1 MLTLGAASAFAA
13 ATQAQS
19 PLRPPPV
26 HHHRITG
33 FGAAPDRLSDARG
46 FATAADGSVYV
57 VDAQEARVQH
67 VAPDGTVVNVWGGH
81 GSRDGRVKW
90 PVDVAVTER
99 GAVVVVDGLDI
110 RTFAANGTLQHAWT
124 IRDRRELAPVGVAV
138 AGDGTVVLASDHD
151 VRRYTPDGALL
162 GQWITA
168 SPGADHSTYREAIAV
183 TADGSVVVADD
194 EAGQVKRYDPD
205 GTLLDAWFP
214 PPLPDGRRRGLSG
227 MALDDAGD
235 LWLSDDRVAG
245 IQRFSV
251 AGDLLGERI
260 APAGLGRI
268 AIAPDGTLTAL
279 DAREQRLHRIA
290 PDGRAL
296 GVWGGRDPE
305 AITIDDPEDVAFA
318 LDGTLL
324 VVDSAALAV
333 QRFDVDGRWLGT
345 FGVPG
350 AGSDAAPDTNEERP
364 FDSPSAIDVAPDG
377 TIYVADCGAS
387 AVLRFDATGAALE
400 PWRVIPG
407 TGWLRC
413 PVGVTVA
420 MDGVVWL
427 ADRGRH
433 GVWQL
438 APDGGFVSAWAA
450 KTWSLPGSGNPIDI
464 GVGRGPNDPIY
475 VGESD
480 AYDLHRLTPWGTNLD
495 SWRLPTSGLSGF
507 GLAPDGTLYMAV
519 LPRKY
524 PDRSGSVRALD
535 PQGTPVADWPTA
547 ALASGGNP
555 DPAPRDVTVG
565 ADGRLYLPDPGAGA
579 VEVYGT
585 SYTAR
590 WHVTLFANRWLAGRP
605 AAIAPIDDVGSSP
618 DLMVD
623 WGDGAPASG
632 VPADDFSVRFRR
644 HVPFTEGGWRFSVR
658 AAGGMRLW
666 VDDELVLD
674 RFDARDVD
682 AVAERWLPDGGHT
695 LELAFNDPSGPASL
709 ALTWSPVPIPSPT
722 PTPSSTATSTRT
734 PRTPSPTAM
743 RYPTTTPDATW
754 YGRRCFLPVALGR

>member
-1 MLTLGAASAFAA
+1 
-13 ATQAQS
+13 
-19 PLRPPPV
+19 
-26 HHHRITG
+26 
-33 FGAAPDRLSDARG
+33 
-46 FATAADGSVYV
+46 
-57 VDAQEARVQH
+57 
-67 VAPDGTVVNVWGGH
+67 
-81 GSRDGRVKW
+81 
-90 PVDVAVTER
+90 
-99 GAVVVVDGLDI
+99 
-110 RTFAANGTLQHAWT
+110 
-124 IRDRRELAPVGVAV
+124 
-138 AGDGTVVLASDHD
+138 
-151 VRRYTPDGALL
+151 
-162 GQWITA
+162 
-168 SPGADHSTYREAIAV
+168 
-183 TADGSVVVADD
+183 
-194 EAGQVKRYDPD
+194 
-205 GTLLDAWFP
+205 
-214 PPLPDGRRRGLSG
+214 

-279 DAREQRLHRIA
+279 DARAQRLHRIA

-305 AITIDDPEDVAFA
+305 AMTIDDPEDVAFA

-324 VVDSAALAV
+324 VVDSAAPAV

-345 FGVPG
+345 LGVPG
-350 AGSDAAPDTNEERP
+350 AGSDAAPDTNDERP

-387 AVLRFDATGAALE
+387 AVLRFDATGAALK
-400 PWRVIPG
+400 PWRMIPDMG
-407 TGWLRC
+407 SLRC
-413 PVGVTVA
+413 PVGVAVA
-420 MDGVVWL
+420 MDGVVWV
-427 ADRGRH
+427 ADQEWH
-433 GVWQL
+433 AVWQVS
-438 APDGGFVSAWAA
+438 PDGRFISAWIAIEQQ
-450 KTWSLPGSGNPIDI
+450 PGTFYPIDI
-464 GVGRGPNDPIY
+464 AVGRGPNDPVY
-475 VGESD
+475 VGERGSTT
-480 AYDLHRLTPWGTNLD
+480 LHRLTPWGTTLD
-495 SWRLPTSGLSGF
+495 QLRLPALELTGV
-507 GLAPDGTLYMAV
+507 GLALDGTVFTTFQPFPLVGHPGA
-519 LPRKY
+519 
-524 PDRSGSVRALD
+524 VRAID
-535 PQGTPVADWPTA
+535 PDGTPVADWPLA
-547 ALASGGNP
+547 ALASGGNA
-555 DPAPRDVTVG
+555 DPAPVDITVG
-565 ADGRLYLPDPGAGA
+565 ADDRLYLPDPGAGA

-585 SYTAR
+585 SYAAR

-644 HVPFTEGGWRFSVR
+644 HVPFAEGGWRFSVR

-695 LELAFNDPSGPASL
+695 LELAFNDLSGPASL

-722 PTPSSTATSTRT
+722 PTPTSTATSTRT
-734 PRTPSPTAM
+734 PRTPSPTAT